1 MMSEI
6 KIVRLTTGEEL
17 IAKVKETDDTVT
29 VKNPAILIPTGKDQL
44 AFGQWLPYSDISDGL
59 TISKQYVIFI
69 VEPMTELAN
78 QYSTMFGSG
87 LVVPEKGPIGGAP
100 LKLST

>member
-1 MMSEI
+1 MSETQ
-6 KIVRLTTGEEL
+6 IVRLSTGEE
-17 IAKVKETDDTVT
+17 IVAKVTENEDSYTLKS
-29 VKNPAILIPTGKDQL
+29 PAILIPAGRDQL
-44 AFGQWLPYSDISDGL
+44 AFGQWLPYADIEDG
-59 TISKQYVIFI
+59 IEINKKYVVFV

>member
-1 MMSEI
+1 MSETQ
-6 KIVRLTTGEEL
+6 IVSLSTGAEMV
-17 IAKVKETDDTVT
+17 AKVTENEDSYTLKS
-29 VKNPAILIPTGKDQL
+29 PAILIPAGRDQL